1 MVKFYFILCNQ
12 FLKSF
17 WSLLWVLYG
26 FLSYLDLRDAWR
38 SHLYTQ
44 LWPEI
49 SRSWLDTFFLLF
61 STSLVTSEFTY
72 KHAFSP
78 TAWILGFRIRDRMV
92 SLSEKTSRRPM
103 LLLSPSVWNFHTAA
117 ADFQGDPVWGRGVPG
132 WIPSSPETLG
142 SWIRIQFSV
151 LNQRPSMRTTEP
163 GKRMNESLWAGLLG
177 WHPCDPDGIEQLC
190 SVSKER
196 RITCVLGVLRIHQW
210 G

>member
-26 FLSYLDLRDAWR
+26 FLSYLDLRDVWR

-117 ADFQGDPVWGRGVPG
+117 ADFQEDPVWGRGVPG

>member
-17 WSLLWVLYG
+17 CSLPWVLYC
-26 FLSYLDLRDAWR
+26 FLSCLDLRDAYR
-38 SHLYTQ
+38 SHVYTQ

-61 STSLVTSEFTY
+61 STPLMTGEFTY

-78 TAWILGFRIRDRMV
+78 TAWSLGFHIRDRMV

-103 LLLSPSVWNFHTAA
+103 LLLLPSVWNFHTAA
-117 ADFQGDPVWGRGVPG
+117 SGFQGDLVWGRGEAG
-132 WIPSSPETLG
+132 WIPSSPETPG

-151 LNQRPSMRTTEP
+151 LNWRPSMRTTKP
-163 GKRMNESLWAGLLG
+163 GKRMNERACEQASLDDIPVTQMALNSYTQFRRNAG
-177 WHPCDPDGIEQLC
+177 
-190 SVSKER
+190 SRVSWV
-196 RITCVLGVLRIHQW
+196 C
-210 G
+210 